1 MKHNTFENNTA
12 QISGGAVYYNAMKPE
27 GLLDNVFIQNL
38 AGYGPNFGSF
48 PTQLKIIESDMD
60 WSKQFVSGRDI
71 NRTILIGLF
80 DDNDQ
85 QYNIDS
91 NSEC

>member
-1 MKHNTFENNTA
+1 
-12 QISGGAVYYNAMKPE
+12 MKPE
-27 GLLDNVFIQNL
+27 GLLENVFIQNL

-60 WSKQFVSGRDI
+60 WSRQFVSGRDI
-71 NRTILIGLF
+71 NQTILIGLF

>member
-1 MKHNTFENNTA
+1 
-12 QISGGAVYYNAMKPE
+12 MKPE
-27 GLLDNVFIQNL
+27 GLLENIFIQNL

-71 NRTILIGLF
+71 NQTILIGLF

>member
-1 MKHNTFENNTA
+1 
-12 QISGGAVYYNAMKPE
+12 MKPE
-27 GLLDNVFIQNL
+27 GLLENVFNQNL

-71 NRTILIGLF
+71 NQTILIGLF

>member
-1 MKHNTFENNTA
+1 
-12 QISGGAVYYNAMKPE
+12 MKPE
-27 GLLDNVFIQNL
+27 GLLENVFIQNL

-71 NRTILIGLF
+71 NQTILIGLF

>member
-1 MKHNTFENNTA
+1 
-12 QISGGAVYYNAMKPE
+12 
-27 GLLDNVFIQNL
+27 
-38 AGYGPNFGSF
+38 
-48 PTQLKIIESDMD
+48 MD

-71 NRTILIGLF
+71 NGTIFIGLF

-91 NSEC
+91 NSECQFFTEDIKVSIGGNTKVKAEKGIY